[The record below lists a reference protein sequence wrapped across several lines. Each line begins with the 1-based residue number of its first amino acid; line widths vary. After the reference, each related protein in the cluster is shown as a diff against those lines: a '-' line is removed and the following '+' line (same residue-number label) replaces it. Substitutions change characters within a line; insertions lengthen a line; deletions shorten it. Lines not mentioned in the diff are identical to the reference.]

1 MDSPENRVPLIPRK
15 VIEASGKMAYDE
27 KVGAWSV
34 IRLKSEFYTSF
45 YQLKEK
51 RTRFEY
57 KLSYFHEY
65 EELENLLKE
74 LKKKGI
80 PPPAL
85 LFFFKGREDQT
96 SL

>member
-1 MDSPENRVPLIPRK
+1 MEDKKPLIPRK

-34 IRLKSEFYTSF
+34 LRLKSEFYTSF

-51 RTRFEY
+51 SSKFKY

-65 EELENLLKE
+65 IELENLLKE
-74 LKKKGI
+74 LKKNGM
-80 PPPAL
+80 PLPAL
-85 LFFFKGREDQT
+85 LFFYRGDEAPT
-96 SL
+96 NS